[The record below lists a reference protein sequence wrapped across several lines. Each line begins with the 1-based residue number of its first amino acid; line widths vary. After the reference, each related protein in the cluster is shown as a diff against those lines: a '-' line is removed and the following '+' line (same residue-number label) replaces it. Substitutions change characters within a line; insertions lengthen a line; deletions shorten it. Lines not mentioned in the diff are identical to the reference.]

1 MGLDCAH
8 PFNSNRVHFL
18 SKIVKI
24 LTQGYSATF
33 PWHWFRRA
41 LCKFTCCMIV
51 PCSFT
56 PVPRVLA
63 WYSWWH
69 QSCNLTGCQT
79 FFSWTFAPTF
89 NIIPSFN
96 MRQGTGNGVLLLLW
110 SDRYVCTF
118 LDNGAEA
125 RAITDGLTDGIE
137 CAVHVRIDKRW
148 FFCQTTD
155 NDKTWK
161 TSTNTIIYQ
170 SVNQNGGC
178 PIFQEI
184 MRYFT
189 LFTESINSLPS
200 ISTRLPSVSLS
211 APLSAS
217 SPGFKF
223 NGMLLVPKSSSILHI
238 ADTTS
243 DPIYGPSGHPSNWK
257 FTGGLEYW
265 KCFWE

>member
-1 MGLDCAH
+1 MIKACASVWELRHKPMMGLDCAH

-96 MRQGTGNGVLLLLW
+96 KSKAPAMACC
-110 SDRYVCTF
+110 YYY
-118 LDNGAEA
+118 GA
-125 RAITDGLTDGIE
+125 IG
-137 CAVHVRIDKRW
+137 
-148 FFCQTTD
+148 
-155 NDKTWK
+155 
-161 TSTNTIIYQ
+161 
-170 SVNQNGGC
+170 
-178 PIFQEI
+178 
-184 MRYFT
+184 M
-189 LFTESINSLPS
+189 
-200 ISTRLPSVSLS
+200 S
-211 APLSAS
+211 APSL
-217 SPGFKF
+217 
-223 NGMLLVPKSSSILHI
+223 
-238 ADTTS
+238 TTE
-243 DPIYGPSGHPSNWK
+243 PRRERLRM
-257 FTGGLEYW
+257 GLRMV
-265 KCFWE
+265 

>member
-1 MGLDCAH
+1 MGLDGLT
-8 PFNSNRVHFL
+8 VHIPSIQTASKFL
-18 SKIVKI
+18 PKVTVQLSHGIG
-24 LTQGYSATF
+24 LDFSG
-33 PWHWFRRA
+33 A

-170 SVNQNGGC
+170 S
-178 PIFQEI
+178 
-184 MRYFT
+184 
-189 LFTESINSLPS
+189 PS
-200 ISTRLPSVSLS
+200 TKV
-211 APLSAS
+211 
-217 SPGFKF
+217 
-223 NGMLLVPKSSSILHI
+223 
-238 ADTTS
+238 
-243 DPIYGPSGHPSNWK
+243 
-257 FTGGLEYW
+257 
-265 KCFWE
+265 